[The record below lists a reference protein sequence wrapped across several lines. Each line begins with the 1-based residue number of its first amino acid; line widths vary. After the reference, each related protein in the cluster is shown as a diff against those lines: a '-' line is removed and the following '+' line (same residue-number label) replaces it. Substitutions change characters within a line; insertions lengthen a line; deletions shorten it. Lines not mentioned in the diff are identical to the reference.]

1 MVNQQRQ
8 FKVHGRSTNCEN
20 PFIPLRLTIENKRF
34 RGSIK
39 NYKIPYPSDRSASSV
54 YFPVICVNLITMTS
68 VILHNHR
75 KLNTQILL
83 KEVKLAYKSS
93 YSRSKI

>member
-39 NYKIPYPSDRSASSV
+39 NYKIPYPSDISASSV
-54 YFPVICVNLITMTS
+54 YFTMTS
-68 VILHNHR
+68 VILQNHR

-83 KEVKLAYKSS
+83 KEVKLDYKSS